1 MRNLTEAT
9 EARIHHLEQMCA
21 ACEATIV
28 AEKQLLR
35 LQRAHPPNASSA
47 AAQAARNGHKRSQRH
62 KELSSRKRIV
72 KLLEDH
78 YPRDFDP
85 QEVSRKTGVIKRSP
99 DGRLSTYSLL
109 ARLYQE
115 GKIDKPSTG
124 HYRALAPSKRASQ

>member
-1 MRNLTEAT
+1 MKNLIEAT
-9 EARIHHLEQMCA
+9 ESRIRHLEQMRA
-21 ACEATIV
+21 ACEATIA

-47 AAQAARNGHKRSQRH
+47 AESARNGHRRPARH
-62 KELSSRKRIV
+62 KELSSRKQIV
-72 KLLEDH
+72 KLLQDH

-85 QEVSRKTGVIKRSP
+85 QEVSRKTGVLKRSP

-124 HYRALAPSKRASQ
+124 HYRALPPSKRAVQ